1 MEDIRTYIDD
11 EDRNYHDEPRFE
23 VWETAAQDDVEVPF
37 HIPRD

>member
-11 EDRNYHDEPRFE
+11 EDRSYTDEPRE
-23 VWETAAQDDVEVPF
+23 VYEAAAQDDYEVPF